1 MTSRTVVKITLNLCC
16 RILVGR
22 EEGGREKCVCVC
34 VCVCVCACV
43 CVGSTIH
50 YTHSGIHTGGGR
62 PGISPK
68 SISPPQKSIQY

>member
-22 EEGGREKCVCVC
+22 EEGGREKCVC
-34 VCVCVCACV
+34 ACV

-50 YTHSGIHTGGGR
+50 YTHSGIHTGGEDLGY
-62 PGISPK
+62 PPK
-68 SISPPQKSIQY
+68 AFPPQKKSIQY